1 MAKNVWQKN
10 EIPPLEFCPI
20 DRAARLLSCEINDI
34 LNWIDAGKIEP
45 LMEFGFSTVRAFMGV
60 KLDPDKNP
68 SLEDRLCDRYL
79 GEVKRLSNWNMRPLR
94 PMGECDSYDD
104 ITMLEFPAYFSG
116 IAKVAEGLIY
126 ESGTSFVILPQDLYC
141 EVIVNRELKSKPD
154 PDDESC
160 FLGVEFIRFT
170 SIMSDYDDAVAI
182 NLDASQLFLYRE
194 DIERIYTYG
203 LAGED
208 LPRVW
213 LTDLSQSNQ
222 LSVSSMAFG
231 RKVTVGEPRSSTS
244 CRTLSICRGLTSSTF
259 IFPMIG
265 MMFFCR
271 LLRKSSGCL

>member
-1 MAKNVWQKN
+1 
-10 EIPPLEFCPI
+10 
-20 DRAARLLSCEINDI
+20 
-34 LNWIDAGKIEP
+34 
-45 LMEFGFSTVRAFMGV
+45 MEFGFSTVRAFMGV

-104 ITMLEFPAYFSG
+104 ITLLEFPAYFSG

-231 RKVTVGEPRSSTS
+231 RKVNETAKQANTIAFLINALGVSLEDLKGMPLPKILDK
-244 CRTLSICRGLTSSTF
+244 LSHCAKECHLPNITPEALGHWLVKAGVR
-259 IFPMIG
+259 
-265 MMFFCR
+265 
-271 LLRKSSGCL
+271 